1 MLGKSSIS
9 HSIAIAASGSSSAL
23 KNPEDPLRNRPSLSI
38 APLAAKHTAQ
48 MNGTARQTTNA
59 RASTRGIHETTGES
73 TIAIGIPTNTRT
85 VEIASTT
92 FIINRP
98 RNRTLATTAI
108 TMLTNS
114 PTPRKPRPTPAPTP
128 TASRFALDFV
138 TLPDPSSPVLAS
150 FASATAV

>member
-1 MLGKSSIS
+1 M
-9 HSIAIAASGSSSAL
+9 
-23 KNPEDPLRNRPSLSI
+23 SI

-48 MNGTARQTTNA
+48 MNGTARHTQNA

-73 TIAIGIPTNTRT
+73 TIAIGIPMNTRT

-92 FIINRP
+92 FIISSP

-114 PTPRKPRPTPAPTP
+114 PTPRNPSPTPAPTP
-128 TASRFALDFV
+128 TASRFALAFV

>member
-1 MLGKSSIS
+1 
-9 HSIAIAASGSSSAL
+9 
-23 KNPEDPLRNRPSLSI
+23 
-38 APLAAKHTAQ
+38 
-48 MNGTARQTTNA
+48 MNGTARHTANA
-59 RASTRGIHETTGES
+59 RARTRGIHDTTGES
-73 TIAIGIPTNTRT
+73 TIAIGIPMNTRT

-92 FIINRP
+92 FIISSP
-98 RNRTLATTAI
+98 RNSTLATTAI

-138 TLPDPSSPVLAS
+138 TLPAPSRPVLAS